1 MTRKRQRTPEE
12 PTQEE
17 LPLTPMID
25 IIFQLVIFF
34 MCAAHFKQIE
44 GKLESYLPKDKGL
57 RNMISELP
65 PLPELRI
72 RLVRREEIV
81 TAYLEGRQLG
91 QFPAQPDRLQGLSP
105 AWDRIAQEA
114 APHYERNRREHDRAY
129 LSIDADPQV
138 PFQYVVSTLD
148 ACRRAGIEQIE
159 FAGSAGIHESLNPQ

>member
-44 GKLESYLPKDKGL
+44 GKLQSYLPNKGL
-57 RNMISELP
+57 SETISVDEF
-65 PLPELRI
+65 LPELRI
-72 RLVRREEIV
+72 RLVHREETV
-81 TAYLEGRQLG
+81 TAYLEGRPLG
-91 QFPAQPDRLQGLSP
+91 RFSARPNRLESLSS
-105 AWDRIAQEA
+105 AWDQIAQEA
-114 APHYERNRREHDRAY
+114 APHYERNRRQNARAY
-129 LSIDADPQV
+129 LSIDADPKV

-159 FAGSAGIHESLNPQ
+159 FAGNAGIHESLRPQ